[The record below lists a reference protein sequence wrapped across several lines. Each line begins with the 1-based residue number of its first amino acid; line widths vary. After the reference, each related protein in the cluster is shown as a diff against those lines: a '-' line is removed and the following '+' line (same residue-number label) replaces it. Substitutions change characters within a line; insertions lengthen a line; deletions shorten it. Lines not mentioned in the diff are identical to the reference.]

1 MAGFARRAI
10 LASLSLL
17 GLSLG
22 TEASAQTPKEK
33 AKEASAE
40 HKKPVDVFNHIE
52 GEVTVLKLKSAG
64 AVVKKGEWV
73 VEFDSTDLRGALTR
87 QTLGVESVEAAYRT
101 AKMSREVAEIGVK
114 EFVDG
119 ISKEDIEQADAA
131 IAQATAAR
139 IRAEDRARTSK
150 SANDQLVLNDARIAE
165 RKAVAKKAIL
175 IKYTEAKNLKE
186 LEIEVLKAKEE
197 ELKAEAVFQLEK
209 SKEEKLRREIE
220 ACKVVAS
227 IDGTVGY
234 LRPVEEE
241 DTFREG
247 EVVFR
252 IFPHPAPKPNSK
264 PN

>member
-22 TEASAQTPKEK
+22 TEAWAQTPK
-33 AKEASAE
+33 AKKASAE
-40 HKKPVDVFNHIE
+40 HKKPVDAFNHIE

-73 VEFDSTDLRGALTR
+73 VEFDSTDLRDALAR
-87 QTLGVESVEAAYRT
+87 QSLGVESVEAAYRT

-119 ISKEDIEQADAA
+119 ISKEDVERADAA
-131 IAQATAAR
+131 IAQATAERA
-139 IRAEDRARTSK
+139 RAEDRVKTSK
-150 SANDQLVLNDARIAE
+150 SAKDQLVLTEARIAE
-165 RKAVAKKAIL
+165 QKAIAKKAIL

-186 LEIEVLKAKEE
+186 LEIEVLKAKEV

-220 ACKVVAS
+220 ACKVVAP

-252 IFPHPAPKPNSK
+252 IFPHPAPKPDSK